1 VVGYELSRHNDT
13 QLALAALDAAIKCR
27 TLHVGFLHHTDQGS
41 PYASDDYQAALNA
54 SGIVCSMS
62 RREDCWDNAVAESVF
77 IKLKSELALDDPELT
92 PELAGA
98 QVVDYIDNFYNS
110 ERRHFTHDYFSP
122 IEYELKHVVLEQG
135 A

>member
-1 VVGYELSRHNDT
+1 
-13 QLALAALDAAIKCR
+13 
-27 TLHVGFLHHTDQGS
+27 
-41 PYASDDYQAALNA
+41 
-54 SGIVCSMS
+54 MS

-92 PELAGA
+92 TELAGA
-98 QVVDYIDNFYNS
+98 QVVDYIDNFYNL